1 MNDCSLE
8 RLALAAGIGAQ
19 WTDAY
24 GQSRTLSDDTLHS
37 LLDALRLPS
46 HDAASRKTSLISIE
60 ERANGVPALMT
71 ADVNGVFDVPPAARG
86 YTAITAADEEGRQQP
101 LALLGDGKCRA
112 PLQAGYYQLGAGP
125 HRWMLAVAPQRCF
138 SVSDAL
144 GLEKHRAWGLAAQVY
159 ALRHADDGGVGDS
172 RAVAELAQAIGR
184 DGGDAL
190 ALSPVHAMSPICGHA
205 SPYSP
210 SHRGFLNWMHADA
223 AQVLGAPAL
232 DGAIRQSGVA
242 ATWQLAQQSKLVD
255 WPEAYALRRIVFG
268 TLHAQLTHAQ
278 QSMRDDLARFTAQGG
293 DALRRHAWV
302 AARQSE
308 AALRGES
315 TAWQQ
320 WKQWRDEA
328 AARHFADTHA
338 MDVDVEIFLQWL
350 AARSWDKTVALARDA
365 GQRIGLI
372 WDLAVGF
379 ETGGSEAWAWRE
391 HVLEGFELGAP
402 PDAFN
407 PDGQSWGITSYSPW
421 GLKASGFRPF
431 IELLRAN
438 MARGGG
444 IRIDHIIGFQHL
456 WVLRQGQPS
465 AEGGYIRQPLQDLLR
480 LTALESWRHRCIV
493 IGEDLGTVPAGLRDM
508 LAARGVLG
516 IDVLLFTR
524 DEHGDFLAPPLWRK
538 NAVAM
543 TTTHDL
549 PPLAGWRV
557 GMDLSEMAKARD
569 WSGEVLLERMQ
580 EREKDVARLDHRLT
594 YSVPSFRPKPES
606 SSNTRPQDTTSAL
619 SASHDVLGPDSSLL
633 NAEHIQVLS
642 PRAGFRRND
651 IAIAGGPPQETDVYV
666 EFLAQTPSPL
676 ILIPLD
682 DALARK
688 EQPNLPGTV
697 DSHPNWRH
705 RMPHDT
711 IDLLQPVLP
720 SIDTHMKQA
729 KSA

>member
-8 RLALAAGIGAQ
+8 TLARAAGIGVH

-24 GQSRTLSDDTLHS
+24 GQDRSLSDNTLHS
-37 LLDALRLPS
+37 LLEAMQLPS
-46 HDAASRKTSLISIE
+46 HDEASRQASLRSIE
-60 ERANGVPALMT
+60 ERANRVPALIT
-71 ADVNGVFDVPPAARG
+71 ADVDGVFDLPPAARG
-86 YTAITAADEEGRQQP
+86 SRVVTATDEEGKEQP
-101 LALLGDGKCRA
+101 LQLPGDGKCRA
-112 PLQAGYYQLGAGP
+112 PLQAGYYQLSMGSQQL
-125 HRWMLAVAPQRCF
+125 MLAVAPQRCF
-138 SVSDAL
+138 NVSDAL
-144 GLEKHRAWGLAAQVY
+144 GLEQHRAWGLAAQVY
-159 ALRHADDGGVGDS
+159 GLRHAGDGGLGDS
-172 RAVAELAQAIGR
+172 RAVAELAEAIGHA
-184 DGGDAL
+184 GGDAL
-190 ALSPVHAMSPICGHA
+190 ALSPVHAMSPIHGHA

-232 DGAIRQSGVA
+232 EDAIRQSGVA
-242 ATWQLAQQSKLVD
+242 STWQLAQQGKRVA

-268 TLHAQLTHAQ
+268 VLHAQLAHAQ
-278 QSMRDDLARFTAQGG
+278 QAVRDDLARFTAQGG

-308 AALRGES
+308 AALHGES

-320 WKQWRDEA
+320 WEQWREETT
-328 AARHFADTHA
+328 ARHFADTHA
-338 MDVDVEIFLQWL
+338 IDVDVEIFLQWL
-350 AARSWDKTVALARDA
+350 AARSWDKTVAIARES

-379 ETGGSEAWAWRE
+379 ESGGSEAWAWRD
-391 HVLEGFELGAP
+391 HVLDGFELGAP

-421 GLKASGFRPF
+421 GLQASGFRPF

-444 IRIDHIIGFQHL
+444 IRIDHIIGLQHL
-456 WVLRQGQPS
+456 WVLRQGEPS

-480 LTALESWRHRCIV
+480 IVALESWRHRCIV
-493 IGEDLGTVPAGLRDM
+493 IGEDLGTVPTGLRDM

-524 DEHGDFLAPPLWRK
+524 DEHGEFLAPALWRK

-557 GMDLSEMAKARD
+557 GMDLSEMAKAHG
-569 WSGEVLLERMQ
+569 WSGEALLERMQ
-580 EREKDVARLDHRLT
+580 GREEDAARLDHALDT
-594 YSVPSFRPKPES
+594 FVSPFRRRPQS
-606 SSNTRPQDTTSAL
+606 SSNTSCEARKSEVV
-619 SASHDVLGPDSSLL
+619 SHGRSLGLDFGLRRDDGEVQSGSQRDVGIYFD
-633 NAEHIQVLS
+633 
-642 PRAGFRRND
+642 
-651 IAIAGGPPQETDVYV
+651 
-666 EFLAQTPSPL
+666 FLAQTPSPL
-676 ILIPLD
+676 ILIPLE

-688 EQPNLPGTV
+688 EQPNLPGTI
-697 DSHPNWRH
+697 DSHPNWQH
-705 RMPHDT
+705 RMPENT
-711 IDLLQPVLP
+711 IDLLQPVLTT
-720 SIDTHMKQA
+720 IDAHMKQA
-729 KSA
+729 LPA